1 MYKTK
6 HTMVILCIVHNV
18 YYLYIIIH
26 CIYIYKI
33 IFSSSY
39 TTINKLLFLCEKNT

>member
-18 YYLYIIIH
+18 ILPIYNYSLYIYIIIFH
-26 CIYIYKI
+26 HLI
-33 IFSSSY
+33 Y
-39 TTINKLLFLCEKNT
+39 TTINKLLFLCEKNS